1 MGAAVH
7 FVHEFQNLIWIAAD
21 HHFFQLIV
29 LFTVDTGMIGERKAF
44 FDSDI
49 SKISRFSVSNW
60 VSLHSLFLSS
70 VFIELLKTRTEP
82 GCYPPSIRN
91 QGLHPLRC
99 QC

>member
-1 MGAAVH
+1 MGAAIY
-7 FVHEFQNLIWIAAD
+7 FVHEFQNLIWIAAY

-49 SKISRFSVSNW
+49 SEISRFSVSNW

-82 GCYPPSIRN
+82 GCYLLSGHN
-91 QGLHPLRC
+91 QSLHLLRFRY
-99 QC
+99 